1 MFRTTRLAL
10 AGPALF
16 ALVACG
22 GGGSSSSQADFN
34 GSSAAGFAA
43 ALANEEGDQPTSAT
57 LPAWAPDPDGQGLV
71 KTAINLSPLT
81 SSCVTTSAVTVD
93 GNGVSHVTRTYTNC
107 TGPEG
112 GTINGTRDISWVQ
125 DPTNPNATD
134 YTFVPH
140 ITITNGTRTWVI
152 EGGTRSLVVDKVAKT
167 TTITV
172 RNQTVTLTDSAHPD
186 FSATYTWSRDM
197 QADWSVSGQYK
208 LWGTFT
214 WQNSDSSRGPIS
226 GSVSSG
232 DPLIWVTGC
241 CHPES
246 GTVSLT
252 RVESGATAT
261 VTFSQP
267 CGTVTAAWG
276 NGNTATFQLS
286 CPS

>member
-10 AGPALF
+10 ACPVLF

-22 GGGSSSSQADFN
+22 GSGSSSSQTSFN

-43 ALANEEGDQPTSAT
+43 ALVNEEGDQPTTAT
-57 LPAWAPDPDGQGLV
+57 LPAWAPDPDGQGQV
-71 KTAINLSPLT
+71 KTAINLSPST
-81 SSCVTTSAVTVD
+81 SSCVTTSPVTVD

-107 TGPEG
+107 MGPEG

-125 DPTNPNATD
+125 DPNNANATD

-152 EGGTRSLVVDKVAKT
+152 EGGTRNLVVDKVAMT

-172 RNQTVTLTDSAHPD
+172 RNQTVTLTDSANPN

-197 QADWSVSGQYK
+197 LADWSVTGQYK
-208 LWGTFT
+208 LSGTFT
-214 WQNSDSSRGPIS
+214 WQNSASDRGPIT
-226 GSVSSG
+226 GSISSS
-232 DPLIWVTGC
+232 DPLIWTTAC

-246 GTVSLT
+246 GTINLT

-267 CGTVTAAWG
+267 CGTLTATWG
-276 NGNTATFQLS
+276 NGNTATFQLT